1 MQTEVS
7 NVSDISILYVE
18 DEDAIREGYSRA
30 LKRISNK
37 VFLARN
43 GHEGFEMFKTHK
55 PDIVVSDIRMPVMDG
70 IEMLKKI
77 KEIDPDCSVI
87 FTTAFNDNDYLLEA
101 LELQV
106 NAYLQKPVQKNLLK
120 EKIEKIADSILK
132 EKLTQIQQKEIER
145 QKVILQNVLDHE
157 SNLLVVSDFE
167 NVLFANKAFLEV
179 FNVKDVEEFN
189 KLSIPFLNIFMPI
202 PPYLHRG
209 MLKEGENFYDMVQ
222 RCDEVERV
230 VTIIGSD
237 GHPKAYQINVSEI
250 VHEDKS
256 SYLFSMTDITKMNIE
271 KISTEKKAYY
281 DNLTKIYNRNKF
293 NELFESELNRVK
305 RYGNN
310 CSLAILD
317 IDHFKSFND
326 TYGHLVGDKV
336 LVKLAETI
344 SQNVRNTDLFARWG
358 GEEFVLLLPE
368 TSLENAAI
376 LCEKLRK
383 KVEKIECKESQRQVT
398 ASFGVTLIHR
408 DDTMQTALARADKAL
423 YEAKGAGRNR
433 VMISH

>member
-37 VFLARN
+37 VFLASN
-43 GHEGFEMFKTHK
+43 GKEGYEMFKAHN
-55 PDIVVSDIRMPVMDG
+55 PDIIVSDIRMPVMDG

-87 FTTAFNDNDYLLEA
+87 FTTAFNDSEYLLEA

-120 EKIEKIADSILK
+120 EKIEKIADNLLK
-132 EKLTQIQQKEIER
+132 EKITQIQQKEIER

-157 SNLLVVSDFE
+157 RNLLVVSDFE
-167 NVLFANKAFLEV
+167 EVLFANKAFLEV
-179 FNVKDVEEFN
+179 FNVKSVEEFN
-189 KLSIPFLNIFMPI
+189 QLCISFLNIFMPI
-202 PPYLHRG
+202 SPYLHRG
-209 MLKEGENFYDMVQ
+209 MVKEGENFYDLVQ

-250 VHEDKS
+250 VHEDIS

-271 KISTEKKAYY
+271 KMSTEKKAYY
-281 DNLTKIYNRNKF
+281 DSLTKVYNRNKF

-310 CSLAILD
+310 CSLVILD
-317 IDHFKSFND
+317 IDHFKRFND

-344 SQNVRNTDLFARWG
+344 SKNIRNTDLFARWG

-368 TSLENAAI
+368 TSLANADL
-376 LCEKLRK
+376 LCDKLRQ
-383 KVEKIECKESQRQVT
+383 KVEKIECKEADEQIT
-398 ASFGVTLIHR
+398 ASFGVTIIYQ
-408 DDTMQTALARADKAL
+408 DDTMQSALQRADKAL
-423 YEAKGAGRNR
+423 YEAKNAGRNR
-433 VMISH
+433 VMIAK

>member
-1 MQTEVS
+1 MQTEIPS
-7 NVSDISILYVE
+7 VSDISILYVE

-37 VFLARN
+37 VFLASN
-43 GHEGFEMFKTHK
+43 GKEGYEMFKAHN
-55 PDIVVSDIRMPVMDG
+55 PDIIVSDIRMPVMDG

-87 FTTAFNDNDYLLEA
+87 FTTAFNDSEYLLEA

-120 EKIEKIADSILK
+120 EKIEKIADNLLK
-132 EKLTQIQQKEIER
+132 EKITQIQQKEIER

-157 SNLLVVSDFE
+157 RNLLVVSDFE
-167 NVLFANKAFLEV
+167 EVLFANKAFLEV
-179 FNVKDVEEFN
+179 FNVKSVEEFN
-189 KLSIPFLNIFMPI
+189 QLCISFLNIFMPI
-202 PPYLHRG
+202 SPYLHRG
-209 MLKEGENFYDMVQ
+209 MVKEGENFYDLVQ

-250 VHEDKS
+250 VHEDIS

-271 KISTEKKAYY
+271 KMSTEKKAYY
-281 DNLTKIYNRNKF
+281 DSLTKVYNRNKF

-310 CSLAILD
+310 CSLVILD
-317 IDHFKSFND
+317 IDHFKRFND

-344 SQNVRNTDLFARWG
+344 SKNIRNTDLFARWG

-368 TSLENAAI
+368 TSLANADL
-376 LCEKLRK
+376 LCDKLRQ
-383 KVEKIECKESQRQVT
+383 KVEKIECKEADEQIT
-398 ASFGVTLIHR
+398 ASFGVTIIYQ
-408 DDTMQTALARADKAL
+408 DDTMQSALQRADKAL
-423 YEAKGAGRNR
+423 YEAKNAGRNR
-433 VMISH
+433 VMIAK